1 MTPGKPGGFF
11 GGIAGAIAR
20 RAWPVLTI
28 GLLVAV
34 ATVIAVAVS
43 GMKVQPV
50 TDAIFDRDSA
60 AYKDTAAAEKEF
72 GGEPVVI
79 LAKGD
84 LANTVR
90 PENLAQLNKLEQCV
104 AGGISRG
111 RGELFKI
118 CERIAEIDPV
128 VLATGPATFIG
139 RAAAGL
145 SALYNEQKK
154 LVDSLPEGS
163 ARAQQGEQELLGLAV
178 EVFSRYG
185 LTSMPSL
192 EDANFINKVVFT
204 RGEDGRT
211 PKPKLSYLF
220 PNSQSAQVVLRFRD
234 DLSEDEL
241 TESIDLIKQAA
252 ADPAT
257 QIKGTEYVVSGSPV
271 VFDSLSDS
279 LRTGVFVLAAV
290 ALLLMSIAL
299 GVIFGSVWRLLPLG
313 LALGAIFIAFGLLRL
328 FGGSI
333 SLAALGAVPILI
345 GLTVDYAVQIQ
356 ARYDEAD
363 HTMSP
368 SEAARVAASAG
379 VPMIAVACLATAF
392 GFASLI
398 ISPVPLISEF
408 GILLGAGVLICLV
421 IVFVFGFAALAI
433 RGPGLPT
440 PLAIERFAPFETVRN
455 GAKSILGLA
464 IMAPG
469 RLLIVSIVIA
479 ACGWAAGTQADSSSE
494 IRQLLPTRTDAVKDL
509 VNVEDT
515 TGTSGEVDLI
525 VHADDVTDP
534 RVISWLNEVRTT
546 ILARAGF
553 APVDPSCEAAQL
565 CPGPAITDF
574 VADGGTGMSPRE
586 VRQVLRALPLSER
599 EAIIAGGLKGKE
611 SPTITKVPFVIR
623 EGSVD
628 RQSEVIDLIE
638 NTIAESSKGKGPPAG
653 VTVELAGLPVVV
665 TSTVDELAGS
675 RYLLIGFA
683 ILAVALVLLA
693 VYRSFRRMLVPLIP
707 IVVAGGW
714 SAIIVASLD
723 LSLNPLSAVLT
734 VLVTAISTEFSVILS
749 GRYFQ
754 EREQGASMADALRF
768 TYGRT
773 GMAIAASGLTA
784 IAGFAALAASDIQML
799 RDFGLVAVVDLTVA
813 LLGVAIVLPAVLAW
827 QERR

>member
-1 MTPGKPGGFF
+1 MSPGKPGGFF
-11 GGIAGAIAR
+11 GGIAAAAAR
-20 RAWPVLTI
+20 RAWPVLTL
-28 GLLVAV
+28 GLLIVALAV
-34 ATVIAVAVS
+34 AAVAAS

-50 TDAIFDRDSA
+50 TDAIFNRDSA
-60 AYKDTAAAEKEF
+60 AYKDTAAAEKKF

-84 LANTVR
+84 LAETLKPDNLKKLNT
-90 PENLAQLNKLEQCV
+90 LEQCV

-128 VLATGPATFIG
+128 VVATGPATFIG

-145 SALYNEQKK
+145 TAVYNRQKK
-154 LVDSLPEGS
+154 RLDSLPEGS
-163 ARAQQGEQELLGLAV
+163 ARAEQGQQELLALAV

-192 EDANFINKVVFT
+192 EDANFINKVVFA
-204 RGEDGRT
+204 RGQDGLA

-220 PNSQSAQVVLRFRD
+220 PNSRSAQVVLRFRS

-241 TESIDLIKQAA
+241 TETIDLIKRAA
-252 ADPAT
+252 ADPST
-257 QIKGTEYVVSGSPV
+257 RIKGVEYVVSGSPV
-271 VFDSLSDS
+271 VFNELSDS
-279 LRTGVFVLAAV
+279 LKTGVFLLAAV
-290 ALLLMSIAL
+290 ALLLMAVAL

-313 LALGAIFIAFGLLRL
+313 LALGTIFIAFGLLRL

-363 HTMSP
+363 HAMAP
-368 SEAARVAASAG
+368 PEAARAAAAAG

-392 GFASLI
+392 GFGSLV

-408 GILLGAGVLICLV
+408 GILLGAGVLVCLL
-421 IVFVFGFAALAI
+421 IVFVFGFAALAL
-433 RGPGLPT
+433 RGPGLPA
-440 PLAIERFAPFETVRN
+440 PLAIERFAPFEAVRG

-469 RLLIVSIVIA
+469 RLLLVSVVIA
-479 ACGWAAGTQADSSSE
+479 VCGWAAGTQADTSAE
-494 IRQLLPTRTDAVKDL
+494 IRQLLPTRTDAVEDL
-509 VNVEDT
+509 LDVEDS

-525 VHADDVTDP
+525 VRADDVTDP
-534 RVISWLNEVRTT
+534 EVVGWVNEVRTT
-546 ILARAGF
+546 ILSRAGF
-553 APVDPSCEAAQL
+553 AAEDPSCLSARL

-574 VADGGTGMSPRE
+574 VADGASGMTAKQ
-586 VRQVLRALPLSER
+586 VRGVLRDLPRDER
-599 EAIIAGGLKGKE
+599 EAIIAGGLAGKE
-611 SPTITKVPFVIR
+611 APTVTKVPFVIR

-628 RQSEVIDLIE
+628 RQAEVIDLIE
-638 NTIAESSKGKGPPAG
+638 DSISESAKGQGPPPG
-653 VTVELAGLPVVV
+653 VEVELAGLPVVV
-665 TSTVDELAGS
+665 ADTVDDLSGS
-675 RYLLIGFA
+675 RYLLIGCA

-693 VYRSFRRMLVPLIP
+693 VYRSFRRMLIPLIP

-714 SAIIVASLD
+714 SAVIVASLD

-734 VLVTAISTEFSVILS
+734 VLVIAISTEFSVILS

-754 EREQGASMADALRF
+754 EREQGAGMADALRF

-799 RDFGLVAVVDLTVA
+799 RDFGLVAVVDLSVA

>member
-1 MTPGKPGGFF
+1 MSPGKPGGFF
-11 GGIAGAIAR
+11 GGIAAAVAR

-28 GLLVAV
+28 GFLVAAVAV
-34 ATVIAVAVS
+34 AAVAVS

-50 TDAIFDRDSA
+50 TDAIFNRDSE

-84 LANTVR
+84 LAETLKPDNLKPLNT
-90 PENLAQLNKLEQCV
+90 LEQCV
-104 AGGISRG
+104 AGGITRG

-128 VLATGPATFIG
+128 VVATGPATFLG

-145 SALYNEQKK
+145 TSVYNEQKK
-154 LVDSLPEGS
+154 LVDSLPKGS
-163 ARAQQGEQELLGLAV
+163 ARAEQGQQELLALAV

-185 LTSMPSL
+185 LTAMPSL
-192 EDANFINKVVFT
+192 EDANFINKVVFA
-204 RGEDGRT
+204 RGKDGLG

-220 PNSQSAQVVLRFRD
+220 PNSESAQIVLRFRS
-234 DLSEDEL
+234 DLTEDEL
-241 TESIDLIKQAA
+241 TETIDLIKQAA
-252 ADPAT
+252 ADPST
-257 QIKGTEYVVSGSPV
+257 QIKGVDYVVSGSPV
-271 VFDSLSDS
+271 VFDGLSDS
-279 LRTGVFVLAAV
+279 LKTGVFVLAAV
-290 ALLLMSIAL
+290 ALLLMSVAL
-299 GVIFGSVWRLLPLG
+299 TVVFGSIWRLLPLA

-356 ARYDEAD
+356 ARYDEMD
-363 HTMSP
+363 HSMAP
-368 SEAARVAASAG
+368 SEAARTAAAEG

-408 GILLGAGVLICLV
+408 GILLGVGVLICLL
-421 IVFVFGFAALAI
+421 IVFIFGFAALSI

-440 PLAIERFAPFETVRN
+440 PLAIERFAPFEFVRN
-455 GAKSILGLA
+455 GAKSILGMA

-469 RLLIVSIVIA
+469 RLLVVSIVIA
-479 ACGWAAGTQADSSSE
+479 ACGWAAGTQADTSAE

-509 VNVEDT
+509 LDVEKT

-525 VHADDVTDP
+525 VRADDVTDP
-534 RVISWLNEVRTT
+534 KVVGWVNEVRTT
-546 ILARAGF
+546 ILSRAGF
-553 APVDPSCEAAQL
+553 AAVNPSCDAAQL

-574 VADGGTGMSPRE
+574 VADGAAGMSAKE
-586 VRQVLRALPLSER
+586 VRGVLRDLPPNER
-599 EAIIAGGLKGKE
+599 EAIIAGDLNGKDT
-611 SPTITKVPFVIR
+611 PTVTKVPFVIR

-628 RQSEVIDLIE
+628 RQREVIGLIE
-638 NTIAESSKGKGPPAG
+638 KSIAESSKGQGPPPG

-665 TSTVDELAGS
+665 TTTVDDLAGS

-683 ILAVALVLLA
+683 ILAVAMVLL
-693 VYRSFRRMLVPLIP
+693 VIYRSFKRMLVPLVP

-714 SAIIVASLD
+714 SAVIVSSLD

-754 EREQGASMADALRF
+754 ERELGASMADALRF

-799 RDFGLVAVVDLTVA
+799 RDFGLVAVVDLSVA